1 MSSLFTI
8 IFIISCIGVW
18 YFIKKSPNRNN
29 RNIAIGVAIISML
42 LVGVTSPSSDKSTKD
57 EDSKKETVSKKNE
70 SKSSSSKKEKS
81 NLQLSLNSTDIE
93 TDDKGN
99 ATITG
104 KTSPKANVSVGMG
117 IVGDSTEADSNGD
130 FSLNY
135 ELSGDS
141 NKEITIYSTLDG
153 DTKNSKV
160 TIKPNAQVLAAAAQK
175 KAADEAAKKQAE
187 EQKAQEASIPTEYKS
202 ALRKAES
209 YSNTMHMSRAG
220 IYDQLSSD
228 YGEQFTPE
236 AAQYAVD
243 NLKADYNANALE
255 KAKSY
260 QDKMSMSPEAIRD
273 QLTSDAGEK
282 FTPEEADYAI
292 QNLNQ

>member
-8 IFIISCIGVW
+8 VFIISCIGIW
-18 YFIKKSPNRNN
+18 YFIKKSPNKNN

-42 LVGVTSPSSDKSTKD
+42 LVGATSPSSNKSNKN
-57 EDSKKETVSKKNE
+57 EDSKKETVSKKKE
-70 SKSSSSKKEKS
+70 TKSSSKKEKS

-93 TDDKGN
+93 TDDKGI

-141 NKEITIYSTLDG
+141 NKEITIYSSLDG
-153 DTKNSKV
+153 DTKNTKV
-160 TIKPNAQVLAAAAQK
+160 TIKPNAQVLAAAEQK

-187 EQKAQEASIPTEYKS
+187 EQKTREASIPTEYKS

-209 YSNTMHMSRAG
+209 YSSSMHMSRAG
-220 IYDQLSSD
+220 IYDQLTSD
-228 YGEQFTPE
+228 YGEQFAPE
-236 AAQYAVD
+236 AAQYAID

-260 QDKMSMSPEAIRD
+260 QDNMAMSPEAIRD

-282 FTPEEADYAI
+282 FTPEEADYAV
-292 QNLNQ
+292 QHLNQ

>member
-8 IFIISCIGVW
+8 IFIVSCVGIW
-18 YFIKKSPNRNN
+18 YFIKKSPNKNN
-29 RNIAIGVAIISML
+29 RNIAIGVAVISMVV
-42 LVGVTSPSSDKSTKD
+42 VGVTNPSSENSTKKE
-57 EDSKKETVSKKNE
+57 EDKKETVSKKNDE
-70 SKSSSSKKEKS
+70 KSSSKES
-81 NLQLSLNSTDIE
+81 NLQLSLNSAEIE
-93 TDDKGN
+93 TDDKGI
-99 ATITG
+99 AVITG
-104 KTSPKANVSVGMG
+104 KTLPKANVSVGMG

-160 TIKPNAQVLAAAAQK
+160 TIKPNAQVLAVAAQK
-175 KAADEAAKKQAE
+175 KAEDEAAKKQAE

-209 YSNTMHMSRAG
+209 YSSVMNMSKAG
-220 IYDQLSSD
+220 IYDQLTSEH
-228 YGEQFTPE
+228 GEKFAPE

-243 NLKADYNANALE
+243 NLKTDYNANALE

-260 QDKMSMSPEAIRD
+260 QDKMAMSPEAIRD

-292 QNLNQ
+292 QHLNQ

>member
-1 MSSLFTI
+1 
-8 IFIISCIGVW
+8 
-18 YFIKKSPNRNN
+18 
-29 RNIAIGVAIISML
+29 
-42 LVGVTSPSSDKSTKD
+42 
-57 EDSKKETVSKKNE
+57 
-70 SKSSSSKKEKS
+70 
-81 NLQLSLNSTDIE
+81 
-93 TDDKGN
+93 
-99 ATITG
+99 
-104 KTSPKANVSVGMG
+104 MG
-117 IVGDSTEADSNGD
+117 IVGDSSEADSNGD
-130 FSLNY
+130 FSLTY

-141 NKEITIYSTLDG
+141 NKDITIYSTLDG

-175 KAADEAAKKQAE
+175 KAEDEAAKKQAE

-260 QDKMSMSPEAIRD
+260 QDKMAMSPEAIRD

-292 QNLNQ
+292 QHLNQ

>member
-1 MSSLFTI
+1 MVI
-8 IFIISCIGVW
+8 
-18 YFIKKSPNRNN
+18 
-29 RNIAIGVAIISML
+29 
-42 LVGVTSPSSDKSTKD
+42 VGVTNPSS
-57 EDSKKETVSKKNE
+57 EDSTTKEDKKETVSKKKE
-70 SKSSSSKKEKS
+70 EKSSSKNSKES
-81 NLQLSLNSTDIE
+81 DLQLSLNSTEIE
-93 TDDKGN
+93 TDDNGVAK
-99 ATITG
+99 IIG

-130 FSLNY
+130 FSLDY

-153 DTKNSKV
+153 NTKNSKV

-175 KAADEAAKKQAE
+175 KAENEAAKKQAE

-209 YSNTMHMSRAG
+209 YSKTMHMSKAG

-260 QDKMSMSPEAIRD
+260 QDKMAMSPEAIRD

-292 QNLNQ
+292 QHLNQ

>member
-8 IFIISCIGVW
+8 IFIISCIGIW
-18 YFIKKSPNRNN
+18 YFIKKSPNKNN

-42 LVGVTSPSSDKSTKD
+42 LVGVTSPSSDKNT
-57 EDSKKETVSKKNE
+57 EEEGNKKETISKKKDTDSNN
-70 SKSSSSKKEKS
+70 SKKEKS

-93 TDDKGN
+93 TNDKGV

-104 KTSPKANVSVGMG
+104 KTSPKASVSVGMG

-141 NKEITIYSTLDG
+141 NKEVTIYSTLDG
-153 DTKNSKV
+153 DTKNTKV
-160 TIKPNAQVLAAAAQK
+160 TIKPNTQVLAAAEQK
-175 KAADEAAKKQAE
+175 KAADEAARKQAE

-202 ALRKAES
+202 ALRQAET
-209 YSNTMHMSRAG
+209 YSSQMHMSKAD
-220 IYDQLSSD
+220 IYDQLTSE
-228 YGEQFTPE
+228 YGGQFAAD

-243 NLKADYNANALE
+243 NLKADYNANALAS
-255 KAKSY
+255 AKNY
-260 QDKMSMSPEAIRD
+260 QDTMAMSPEAIRD
-273 QLTSDAGEK
+273 QLVSEYGGQ
-282 FTPEEADYAI
+282 FTPEEAEYAI
-292 QNLNQ
+292 QHLNQ